1 MHHTTH
7 AWKTLS
13 SVEGQRSRT
22 PKASTMST
30 ASVPDHLRNESG
42 FDAKLPDKKRHNVPE
57 WLRNESGVENKSTGK
72 RRRKDVASDNMMKTW
87 MNIFEES
94 RKNRQDFTSQILAR
108 FDAIESN
115 INIASDNMMKK
126 CEESQQNR
134 QELTSQIPATNA
146 PNVPK
151 LKETDM
157 LFAEHSR
164 IIDAEKQITAD
175 VSMSA
180 SMRNNM
186 VKVLNIQREKL
197 DAKFVAYN
205 DKKKRKA
212 SEKSGTCS

>member
-1 MHHTTH
+1 MNLVSMKNYLTRRDTMFP
-7 AWKTLS
+7 S
-13 SVEGQRSRT
+13 GCRT
-22 PKASTMST
+22 
-30 ASVPDHLRNESG
+30 
-42 FDAKLPDKKRHNVPE
+42 
-57 WLRNESGVENKSTGK
+57 NESGVENKSTGK

-115 INIASDNMMKK
+115 INILVSDNMMKK

-134 QELTSQIPATNA
+134 QELTSQIPATNV

-151 LKETDM
+151 LNETDM

-164 IIDAEKQITAD
+164 IIDAEKEIKAD

-186 VKVLNIQREKL
+186 VEVLNIQREEL

-205 DKKKRKA
+205 DKKRRKA
-212 SEKSGTCS
+212 SE